1 MFGTKLHPITFVFII
16 VQIVCLIIL
25 SFFFLNRSE
34 KKNFDLKFFTISTLC
49 LVYNF
54 SNGLIP
60 DSNFIAD
67 IRSQYYITFAIGII
81 ASCYSFYFIHTEHG
95 LKIFNQSFVKAII
108 LGFGVWYIVA
118 FVSLYS
124 ITNNLSLCRLI
135 FFVYPIGIAF
145 YWFFKFSKWLIKS
158 KYREWNK
165 YKKTKVFTGLI
176 GMISLLSFPVILII
190 FEDNQ
195 PAERI
200 AYNIGYLSFSFFF
213 FFRLNYK
220 NSDNKTLEYYLN
232 TDLTKRQQQILLVIY
247 ENPNIPYTELAKK
260 LNISTSTFTTHTANI
275 YKALRLEDKTK
286 NGLLSY
292 IDDMYNNI

>member
-1 MFGTKLHPITFVFII
+1 
-16 VQIVCLIIL
+16 
-25 SFFFLNRSE
+25 
-34 KKNFDLKFFTISTLC
+34 
-49 LVYNF
+49 
-54 SNGLIP
+54 
-60 DSNFIAD
+60 
-67 IRSQYYITFAIGII
+67 
-81 ASCYSFYFIHTEHG
+81 
-95 LKIFNQSFVKAII
+95 
-108 LGFGVWYIVA
+108 
-118 FVSLYS
+118 
-124 ITNNLSLCRLI
+124 
-135 FFVYPIGIAF
+135 
-145 YWFFKFSKWLIKS
+145 
-158 KYREWNK
+158 
-165 YKKTKVFTGLI
+165 
-176 GMISLLSFPVILII
+176 MISLLSFPVILII